1 MTDRDTA
8 AGPADVAVR
17 DAERGAGSRTWYFPD
32 GDRPPAGPD
41 GGPEAHESLM
51 ILNVCARPAT
61 VDIDLYWTD
70 RPPVLGI
77 RVVVPGERVRG
88 LRVPWHDDPADEAR
102 AVVRGLE
109 SRGSESRGVETERR
123 DRVLIVED
131 EDNARR
137 GYEQLLQR
145 WGCDTLGVA
154 TAEDALAKFASYQ
167 PDSIIA
173 DVELPGMNGLD
184 LLKQLGD
191 ELFDVPAIIITGKGS
206 EERAV
211 AAIEAGAFWYI
222 EKPLKGPVL
231 RALLDRA
238 LSKARDARR
247 LVVLQRQLREAG
259 RIGEMVGASK
269 PMQDVMRVVEMAAPS
284 SASVLIT
291 GETGSGKE
299 IVARTVHKLSPRAN
313 GPFVAINCSAIPETL
328 MESEI
333 FGHERG
339 AFTGAAER
347 RIGCFELAD
356 GGTLLLDEIGEMPAP
371 TQAKLLRVLEDRKV
385 RRLGSKSETPVDVR
399 VLAATNKDPE
409 KAVASGVLRQ
419 DLYFRLNVFHI
430 NLPPLREHK
439 DDIPLLVEHML
450 RDINTKH
457 GKHVRGVGA
466 EVMDIF
472 MSHTWP
478 GNIRELRNVLERA
491 AIMCEKD
498 LISRSA
504 LPEEFG
510 KNAAKGPTD
519 LAGIKFP
526 VGTTVDAMER
536 ELILQTLAATGN
548 NKTRAAELLGI
559 SLKTLHNKLKE
570 YGTERAE
577 AE

>member
-1 MTDRDTA
+1 MPDETR
-8 AGPADVAVR
+8 AVR
-17 DAERGAGSRTWYFPD
+17 
-32 GDRPPAGPD
+32 
-41 GGPEAHESLM
+41 M
-51 ILNVCARPAT
+51 
-61 VDIDLYWTD
+61 VDT
-70 RPPVLGI
+70 
-77 RVVVPGERVRG
+77 GERK
-88 LRVPWHDDPADEAR
+88 
-102 AVVRGLE
+102 
-109 SRGSESRGVETERR
+109 
-123 DRVLIVED
+123 DRILIVED
-131 EDNARR
+131 EDNARK

-145 WGCDTLGVA
+145 WGYEVVGVPS
-154 TAEDALAKFASYQ
+154 AEEALAKFSSFQ
-167 PDSIIA
+167 PDSVIA

-191 ELFDVPAIIITGKGS
+191 ELRDVPAIIITGKGS

-238 LSKARDARR
+238 LSKARDAQN
-247 LVVLQRQLREAG
+247 LMLLQRQLRDAG
-259 RIGEMVGASK
+259 RLGELVGGSK
-269 PMQDVMRVVEMAAPS
+269 AMQEVMRIIEMAAPS

-299 IVARTVHKLSPRAN
+299 IVARTIHKLSPRAA

-347 RIGCFELAD
+347 RVGCFELAD

-385 RRLGSKSETPVDVR
+385 RRLGSKTETPVDVR

-409 KAVASGVLRQ
+409 QAVASGGLRQ

-430 NLPPLREHK
+430 HLPPLREHK
-439 DDIPLLVEHML
+439 EDIPLLAEHIL
-450 RDINTKH
+450 KDVNAKH
-457 GKHVRGVGA
+457 GKNVRGIGA
-466 EVMDIF
+466 EVLDIF

-491 AIMCEKD
+491 AIMSDKD
-498 LISRSA
+498 LVSRSS
-504 LPEEFG
+504 LPGEFG
-510 KNAAKGPTD
+510 KVAAKSPGD
-519 LAGIKFP
+519 LSTIRFP

-536 ELILQTLAATGN
+536 ELILQTLQATGN
-548 NKTRAAELLGI
+548 NKTRAAELLGV

-570 YGTERAE
+570 YGSEKAE
-577 AE
+577 AEA

>member
-1 MTDRDTA
+1 M
-8 AGPADVAVR
+8 
-17 DAERGAGSRTWYFPD
+17 
-32 GDRPPAGPD
+32 
-41 GGPEAHESLM
+41 PEET
-51 ILNVCARPAT
+51 RAT
-61 VDIDLYWTD
+61 V
-70 RPPVLGI
+70 
-77 RVVVPGERVRG
+77 
-88 LRVPWHDDPADEAR
+88 R
-102 AVVRGLE
+102 AMD
-109 SRGSESRGVETERR
+109 TQERR

-131 EDNARR
+131 EDNARK

-145 WGCDTLGVA
+145 WGYDVLGVA
-154 TAEDALAKFASYQ
+154 SAEEVLAKFGSYQ
-167 PDSIIA
+167 PDTLIA

-184 LLKQLGD
+184 LLTQLG
-191 ELFDVPAIIITGKGS
+191 EEIRDVPAIIITGKGS

-238 LSKARDARR
+238 LGKARDTRQLAA
-247 LVVLQRQLREAG
+247 LQRQLREAG
-259 RIGEMVGASK
+259 RLGELVGNSK
-269 PMQDVMRVVEMAAPS
+269 SMQEVMRIVEMAAPS

-299 IVARTVHKLSPRAN
+299 IVARTIHKLSQRST
-313 GPFVAINCSAIPETL
+313 GPFVAINCSAIPESL

-356 GGTLLLDEIGEMPAP
+356 SGTLLLDEIGEMPAP

-385 RRLGSKSETPVDVR
+385 RRLGSKTETPVDVR

-409 KAVASGVLRQ
+409 QAVSNGQLRQ

-430 NLPPLREHK
+430 HLPPLREHK
-439 DDIPLLVEHML
+439 DDIPLLVEHIL
-450 RDINTKH
+450 RDVNVKH
-457 GKHVRGVGA
+457 GKNVRGVGA
-466 EVMDIF
+466 EVTDIF

-491 AIMCEKD
+491 AIMCDKEM
-498 LISRSA
+498 ITRSC
-504 LPEEFG
+504 LPGEFG
-510 KNAAKGPTD
+510 KIAAKAPSD
-519 LAGIKFP
+519 LAALKFP
-526 VGTTVDAMER
+526 IGTTIEEMEK
-536 ELILQTLAATGN
+536 ELILQTLAATGR
-548 NKTRAAELLGI
+548 NKTRASELLGI

-570 YGTERAE
+570 YDKLKEFDAQGDGEQS
-577 AE
+577 

>member
-1 MTDRDTA
+1 MPDESR
-8 AGPADVAVR
+8 AVR
-17 DAERGAGSRTWYFPD
+17 
-32 GDRPPAGPD
+32 
-41 GGPEAHESLM
+41 
-51 ILNVCARPAT
+51 T
-61 VDIDLYWTD
+61 VET
-70 RPPVLGI
+70 
-77 RVVVPGERVRG
+77 GERK
-88 LRVPWHDDPADEAR
+88 
-102 AVVRGLE
+102 
-109 SRGSESRGVETERR
+109 
-123 DRVLIVED
+123 DRILIVED
-131 EDNARR
+131 EDNARK

-145 WGCDTLGVA
+145 WGYDVVGVPS
-154 TAEDALAKFASYQ
+154 AEEALARFSNYQ
-167 PDSIIA
+167 PDTLIA

-184 LLKQLGD
+184 LLQQLGD
-191 ELFDVPAIIITGKGS
+191 ELRDVPAIIITGKGS

-238 LSKARDARR
+238 LSKARDAQN
-247 LVVLQRQLREAG
+247 LAVLQRQLRDSG
-259 RIGEMVGASK
+259 RLGELVGASK
-269 PMQDVMRVVEMAAPS
+269 AMQEVMRVIEMAAPS

-299 IVARTVHKLSPRAN
+299 IVARTIHKLSPRAAA
-313 GPFVAINCSAIPETL
+313 PFVAINCSAIPETL

-385 RRLGSKSETPVDVR
+385 RRLGSKTETPVDVR

-409 KAVASGVLRQ
+409 QAVSGGQLRQ

-430 NLPPLREHK
+430 HLPPLRDHK
-439 DDIPLLVEHML
+439 EDIPLLAEHIL
-450 RDINTKH
+450 RDINVKH
-457 GKHVRGVGA
+457 GKSVRGIGA
-466 EVMDIF
+466 EVLDIF

-491 AIMCEKD
+491 AIMSERD
-498 LISRSA
+498 LISRSS
-504 LPEEFG
+504 LPGEFG
-510 KNAAKGPTD
+510 KMPSKGPSD
-519 LAGIKFP
+519 LSGIKFP

-536 ELILQTLAATGN
+536 ELILQTLQATGN
-548 NKTRAAELLGI
+548 NKTRAAELLGV

-570 YGTERAE
+570 YGSEKTETE
-577 AE
+577 M

>member
-1 MTDRDTA
+1 MPEETRA
-8 AGPADVAVR
+8 AVR
-17 DAERGAGSRTWYFPD
+17 AMEMVERK
-32 GDRPPAGPD
+32 
-41 GGPEAHESLM
+41 
-51 ILNVCARPAT
+51 
-61 VDIDLYWTD
+61 
-70 RPPVLGI
+70 
-77 RVVVPGERVRG
+77 
-88 LRVPWHDDPADEAR
+88 
-102 AVVRGLE
+102 
-109 SRGSESRGVETERR
+109 

-131 EDNARR
+131 EDNARK

-145 WGCDTLGVA
+145 WGCDVVGVG
-154 TAEDALAKFASYQ
+154 TAEEALAKFASYQ
-167 PDSIIA
+167 PDTLIA

-184 LLKQLGD
+184 LLKQLGT
-191 ELFDVPAIIITGKGS
+191 ELHGVPAIIITGKGS

-238 LSKARDARR
+238 LGKARDARQ
-247 LVVLQRQLREAG
+247 LAVLQRQLRETG
-259 RIGEMVGASK
+259 RLGDLVGASK
-269 PMQDVMRVVEMAAPS
+269 HMQEVMRIVETAAPS

-299 IVARTVHKLSPRAN
+299 IVARTLHKLSPRAN

-371 TQAKLLRVLEDRKV
+371 TQAKLLRVLE
-385 RRLGSKSETPVDVR
+385 
-399 VLAATNKDPE
+399 
-409 KAVASGVLRQ
+409 
-419 DLYFRLNVFHI
+419 
-430 NLPPLREHK
+430 
-439 DDIPLLVEHML
+439 
-450 RDINTKH
+450 
-457 GKHVRGVGA
+457 
-466 EVMDIF
+466 
-472 MSHTWP
+472 
-478 GNIRELRNVLERA
+478 RA

-498 LISRSA
+498 LITRSC
-504 LPEEFG
+504 LPGEFG
-510 KNAAKGPTD
+510 KTGAKGPSD
-519 LAGIKFP
+519 LSAIKFP

-536 ELILQTLAATGN
+536 ELILQTLGATGN

-570 YGTERAE
+570 YGGDRAE

>member
-1 MTDRDTA
+1 MGEETRA
-8 AGPADVAVR
+8 A
-17 DAERGAGSRTWYFPD
+17 
-32 GDRPPAGPD
+32 
-41 GGPEAHESLM
+41 
-51 ILNVCARPAT
+51 
-61 VDIDLYWTD
+61 
-70 RPPVLGI
+70 
-77 RVVVPGERVRG
+77 
-88 LRVPWHDDPADEAR
+88 AR
-102 AVVRGLE
+102 AV
-109 SRGSESRGVETERR
+109 ETPERK

-131 EDNARR
+131 EDNARK

-145 WGCDTLGVA
+145 WGYDVLGVA
-154 TAEDALAKFASYQ
+154 TAEEVLAKFATYQ
-167 PDSIIA
+167 PDTLIA

-184 LLKQLGD
+184 LLKQLGP
-191 ELFDVPAIIITGKGS
+191 ELEGVPAIIITGKGS

-238 LSKARDARR
+238 LGKARDTRQLA
-247 LVVLQRQLREAG
+247 VLQRQLRDSG
-259 RIGEMVGASK
+259 RLGDLVGGSK
-269 PMQDVMRVVEMAAPS
+269 PMQEVMRIVEMAAPS

-299 IVARTVHKLSPRAN
+299 IVARTIHKLSPRAA

-371 TQAKLLRVLEDRKV
+371 TQAKLLRVLEDHKV
-385 RRLGSKSETPVDVR
+385 RRLGSKTETPVDVR
-399 VLAATNKDPE
+399 VLAATNKDPAQ
-409 KAVASGVLRQ
+409 AVGNGQLRQ

-430 NLPPLREHK
+430 HLPPLRDHK
-439 DDIPLLVEHML
+439 EDIALLVEHIL
-450 RDINTKH
+450 RDVNAKH
-457 GKHVRGVGA
+457 GKQVRGIGA
-466 EVMDIF
+466 EVLDIF
-472 MSHTWP
+472 MGHTWP

-498 LISRSA
+498 LIARSS
-504 LPEEFG
+504 LPPEFG
-510 KNAAKGPTD
+510 KVAAKGPGD
-519 LAGIKFP
+519 LSAIKFP

-536 ELILQTLAATGN
+536 ELILQTLTATGN
-548 NKTRAAELLGI
+548 NKTRAAELLSI

-570 YGTERAE
+570 YGADRAE
-577 AE
+577 

>member
-1 MTDRDTA
+1 MVDEKR
-8 AGPADVAVR
+8 AGVRAVEF
-17 DAERGAGSRTWYFPD
+17 AERK
-32 GDRPPAGPD
+32 
-41 GGPEAHESLM
+41 
-51 ILNVCARPAT
+51 
-61 VDIDLYWTD
+61 
-70 RPPVLGI
+70 
-77 RVVVPGERVRG
+77 
-88 LRVPWHDDPADEAR
+88 
-102 AVVRGLE
+102 
-109 SRGSESRGVETERR
+109 

-131 EDNARR
+131 EENARK

-145 WGCDTLGVA
+145 WGYEVLSVG
-154 TAEDALAKFASYQ
+154 TAEDALAKFGSYQ
-167 PDSIIA
+167 PDTLIA

-184 LLKQLGD
+184 LLSQLGS
-191 ELFDVPAIIITGKGS
+191 ELTDVPAIIITGKGS

-238 LSKARDARR
+238 LGKARDARQ

-259 RIGEMVGASK
+259 RLGDLVGASK
-269 PMQDVMRVVEMAAPS
+269 PMQDVMRIVEMAAPS

-299 IVARTVHKLSPRAN
+299 IVARTVHKLSPRAG
-313 GPFVAINCSAIPETL
+313 GPFVAINCSAIPESL

-385 RRLGSKSETPVDVR
+385 RRLGSKVETPVDVR
-399 VLAATNKDPE
+399 VVAATNKDPE
-409 KAVASGVLRQ
+409 QAVSSAHLRQ

-430 NLPPLREHK
+430 HLPPLREHK
-439 DDIPLLVEHML
+439 EDIPLLTEYIL
-450 RDINTKH
+450 RDINVKH
-457 GKHVRGVGA
+457 SKSVKGVGA

-478 GNIRELRNVLERA
+478 GNIRELRNVLERST
-491 AIMCEKD
+491 IMCEKD
-498 LISRSA
+498 LITRA
-504 LPEEFG
+504 CLPGEFG
-510 KNAAKGPTD
+510 KSAAKSPSD
-519 LAGIKFP
+519 LGAIKFP
-526 VGTTVDAMER
+526 IGTTVDAMER

-570 YGTERAE
+570 YGGERAE
-577 AE
+577 GE

>member
-1 MTDRDTA
+1 MDDKKA
-8 AGPADVAVR
+8 AVR
-17 DAERGAGSRTWYFPD
+17 AVET
-32 GDRPPAGPD
+32 
-41 GGPEAHESLM
+41 
-51 ILNVCARPAT
+51 
-61 VDIDLYWTD
+61 
-70 RPPVLGI
+70 
-77 RVVVPGERVRG
+77 GERK
-88 LRVPWHDDPADEAR
+88 
-102 AVVRGLE
+102 
-109 SRGSESRGVETERR
+109 

-131 EDNARR
+131 EENARK

-145 WGCDTLGVA
+145 WGCDVLGVGS
-154 TAEDALAKFASYQ
+154 AEDALARFASFQ
-167 PDSIIA
+167 PDTLIA

-184 LLKQLGD
+184 LLGHLGI
-191 ELFDVPAIIITGKGS
+191 ELTDVPAIIITGKGS

-238 LSKARDARR
+238 LGKARDARQ

-259 RIGEMVGASK
+259 RLGDLVGASR
-269 PMQDVMRVVEMAAPS
+269 PMQEVMRIVEMAAPS

-299 IVARTVHKLSPRAN
+299 IVARTVHKLSPRAG
-313 GPFVAINCSAIPETL
+313 GPFVAINCSAIPESL

-385 RRLGSKSETPVDVR
+385 RRLGSKTETPVDVR
-399 VLAATNKDPE
+399 VVAATNKDPE
-409 KAVASGVLRQ
+409 QAVGSGHLRQ

-439 DDIPLLVEHML
+439 EDIPLLTEHIL
-450 RDINTKH
+450 RDINVKH
-457 GKHVRGVGA
+457 SKSVKGVGA

-478 GNIRELRNVLERA
+478 GNIRELRNVLERS
-491 AIMCEKD
+491 AIMCERD
-498 LISRSA
+498 LITRA
-504 LPEEFG
+504 CLPGEFG
-510 KNAAKGPTD
+510 KSQAKSPSD
-519 LAGIKFP
+519 LGAIKFP

-536 ELILQTLAATGN
+536 ELILQTLAATSN

-570 YGTERAE
+570 YGGEKAE
-577 AE
+577 GE

>member
-1 MTDRDTA
+1 MGDDMKT
-8 AGPADVAVR
+8 AVR
-17 DAERGAGSRTWYFPD
+17 
-32 GDRPPAGPD
+32 
-41 GGPEAHESLM
+41 
-51 ILNVCARPAT
+51 T
-61 VDIDLYWTD
+61 VET
-70 RPPVLGI
+70 
-77 RVVVPGERVRG
+77 GERK
-88 LRVPWHDDPADEAR
+88 
-102 AVVRGLE
+102 
-109 SRGSESRGVETERR
+109 

-131 EDNARR
+131 EDNARK

-145 WGCDTLGVA
+145 WGCDVLGVG

-167 PDSIIA
+167 PDSLIA

-184 LLKQLGD
+184 LLKQLGE
-191 ELFDVPAIIITGKGS
+191 ELRDVPAIIITGKGS

-238 LSKARDARR
+238 LSKARDARQ
-247 LVVLQRQLREAG
+247 LAALQRQLREAG
-259 RIGEMVGASK
+259 RLGELVGGSK
-269 PMQDVMRVVEMAAPS
+269 PMQEVMRIVEMAAPS

-299 IVARTVHKLSPRAN
+299 VVARTIHKLSPRAS

-356 GGTLLLDEIGEMPAP
+356 GGTLLLDEIGEMPSP
-371 TQAKLLRVLEDRKV
+371 TQAKLLRVLEDSKI

-409 KAVASGVLRQ
+409 QAVGGGHMRQ
-419 DLYFRLNVFHI
+419 DLFFRLNVFHI
-430 NLPPLREHK
+430 HLPPLREHK
-439 DDIPLLVEHML
+439 EDIPLLVEHIL
-450 RDINTKH
+450 RDVNAKH
-457 GKHVRGVGA
+457 GKHVRGIGA
-466 EVMDIF
+466 EVLDIF

-478 GNIRELRNVLERA
+478 GNVRELRNILERA
-491 AIMCEKD
+491 SIMCAKE
-498 LISRSA
+498 LITRA
-504 LPEEFG
+504 CLPEEFG
-510 KNAAKGPTD
+510 KSPSKGPSD
-519 LAGIKFP
+519 LSSLKFP

-548 NKTRAAELLGI
+548 NKTRAAELLGV

-570 YGTERAE
+570 YGGERAE
-577 AE
+577 TE

>member
-1 MTDRDTA
+1 MLTDVQKLA
-8 AGPADVAVR
+8 
-17 DAERGAGSRTWYFPD
+17 
-32 GDRPPAGPD
+32 
-41 GGPEAHESLM
+41 
-51 ILNVCARPAT
+51 
-61 VDIDLYWTD
+61 
-70 RPPVLGI
+70 
-77 RVVVPGERVRG
+77 
-88 LRVPWHDDPADEAR
+88 
-102 AVVRGLE
+102 
-109 SRGSESRGVETERR
+109 

-131 EDNARR
+131 EENARL
-137 GYEQLLQR
+137 GYEALLR
-145 WGCDTLGVA
+145 KWGLDVLGVPS
-154 TAEDALAKFASYQ
+154 AEDALAHFSSYR
-167 PDSIIA
+167 PAILIA
-173 DVELPGMNGLD
+173 DVELPGMNGLA
-184 LLKQLGD
+184 LLSRLGK
-191 ELFDVPAIIITGKGS
+191 ELETVPAIIITGKGS

-231 RALLDRA
+231 HALLDRA
-238 LSKARDARR
+238 LSKARDARK
-247 LVVLQRQLREAG
+247 LALLQRQLRQAG
-259 RIGEMVGASK
+259 RLGDLVGASK
-269 PMQDVMRVVEMAAPS
+269 PMQEVMRIVEMAAPS

-299 IVARTVHKLSPRAN
+299 IVARTIHKLSPRAT

-356 GGTLLLDEIGEMPAP
+356 AGTLLLDEIGEMPAP

-399 VLAATNKDPE
+399 VLAATNKEPE
-409 KAVASGVLRQ
+409 QAVNNGQLRR

-430 NLPPLREHK
+430 HLPPLREHK
-439 DDIPLLVEHML
+439 DDIPMLVEYIL
-450 RDINTKH
+450 RDVNAKH
-457 GKHVRGVGA
+457 GKHVRGICA
-466 EVMDIF
+466 EVLDIF
-472 MSHTWP
+472 MGHTWP

-498 LISRSA
+498 LITRAS
-504 LPEEFG
+504 LPGEFG
-510 KNAAKGPTD
+510 QTAAKGPSD
-519 LAGIKFP
+519 LSAIKFP

-536 ELILQTLAATGN
+536 VLILQTLGATGN

-570 YGTERAE
+570 YGGDRAE

>member
-1 MTDRDTA
+1 MVDEKR
-8 AGPADVAVR
+8 AGVRAVEY
-17 DAERGAGSRTWYFPD
+17 AERK
-32 GDRPPAGPD
+32 
-41 GGPEAHESLM
+41 
-51 ILNVCARPAT
+51 
-61 VDIDLYWTD
+61 
-70 RPPVLGI
+70 
-77 RVVVPGERVRG
+77 
-88 LRVPWHDDPADEAR
+88 
-102 AVVRGLE
+102 
-109 SRGSESRGVETERR
+109 

-131 EDNARR
+131 EENARK

-145 WGCDTLGVA
+145 WGYEVLSVG
-154 TAEDALAKFASYQ
+154 TAEDALAKFGSYQ
-167 PDSIIA
+167 PDTLIA

-184 LLKQLGD
+184 LLSQLGS
-191 ELFDVPAIIITGKGS
+191 ELTDVPAIIITGKGS

-238 LSKARDARR
+238 LGKARDARQ

-259 RIGEMVGASK
+259 RLGDLVGASK
-269 PMQDVMRVVEMAAPS
+269 PMQDVMRIVEMAAPS

-299 IVARTVHKLSPRAN
+299 IVARTVHKLSPRAG
-313 GPFVAINCSAIPETL
+313 GPFVPINCSAIPESL

-385 RRLGSKSETPVDVR
+385 RRLGSKVETPVDVR
-399 VLAATNKDPE
+399 VVAATNKDPE
-409 KAVASGVLRQ
+409 QAVSNAQLRQ

-430 NLPPLREHK
+430 HLPPLREHK
-439 DDIPLLVEHML
+439 EDIPLLTEYIL
-450 RDINTKH
+450 RDINVKH
-457 GKHVRGVGA
+457 SKSVKGVGA

-478 GNIRELRNVLERA
+478 GNIRELRNVLERS

-498 LISRSA
+498 LITRA
-504 LPEEFG
+504 CLPGEFG
-510 KNAAKGPTD
+510 KSAAKSPSD
-519 LAGIKFP
+519 LGAIKFP
-526 VGTTVDAMER
+526 IGTTVDAMER

-570 YGTERAE
+570 YGGERTEE
-577 AE
+577 